1 MEGLGRDDHRI
12 LLVEQRVV
20 RTLGEDRHVDPL
32 HGRSADARETE
43 LEIAVCEPPVY
54 VAPVLEFCPVQEVDD
69 EPPRARDVNPVHVQ
83 DVGWSWLFACRRR
96 EGVFDVQGESR
107 GVRRQL

>member
-1 MEGLGRDDHRI
+1 
-12 LLVEQRVV
+12 
-20 RTLGEDRHVDPL
+20 
-32 HGRSADARETE
+32 
-43 LEIAVCEPPVY
+43 
-54 VAPVLEFCPVQEVDD
+54 
-69 EPPRARDVNPVHVQ
+69 VHVQ